1 MTDAL
6 GLIAA
11 SWGVMM
17 ALSPLL
23 QMRRIFE
30 RRSSDDLSISYLVVL
45 QVGFA
50 LWIGYGIALRNPAII
65 VPNSVA
71 FLVGAATIAIAMR
84 YRTGPRRVS
93 G

>member
-6 GLIAA
+6 GLVAA

-30 RRSSDDLSISYLVVL
+30 RRSSDDLSIGYLVVL

-50 LWIGYGIALRNPAII
+50 LWIGYGWTRADWALLVPNAVALTVGIATVVVSLALRGHP
-65 VPNSVA
+65 PEEQ
-71 FLVGAATIAIAMR
+71 G
-84 YRTGPRRVS
+84 
-93 G
+93 

>member
-1 MTDAL
+1 M
-6 GLIAA
+6 
-11 SWGVMM
+11 
-17 ALSPLL
+17 
-23 QMRRIFE
+23 
-30 RRSSDDLSISYLVVL
+30 
-45 QVGFA
+45 
-50 LWIGYGIALRNPAII
+50 WIGYGIALRNPAII